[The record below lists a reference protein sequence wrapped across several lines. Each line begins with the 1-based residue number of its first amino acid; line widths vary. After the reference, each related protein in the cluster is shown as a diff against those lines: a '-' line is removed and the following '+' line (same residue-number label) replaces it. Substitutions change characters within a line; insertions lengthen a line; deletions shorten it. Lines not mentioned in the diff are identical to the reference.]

1 MEWNWDKI
9 PESEH
14 GTLIAHVEAKR
25 WSEVAK
31 LCEQYKVSN
40 HCCCNAQGLQAWSIW
55 AIETGIIN
63 GDNTGKAMA
72 SDAGGNGGTVVE

>member
-14 GTLIAHVEAKR
+14 LTLIAHVEAQR

-40 HCCCNAQGLQAWSIW
+40 WCCCNQEGLHNWVRW
-55 AIETGIIN
+55 AIETGIIKNDN
-63 GDNTGKAMA
+63 GIEVKSMA
-72 SDAGGNGGTVVE
+72 KNDG